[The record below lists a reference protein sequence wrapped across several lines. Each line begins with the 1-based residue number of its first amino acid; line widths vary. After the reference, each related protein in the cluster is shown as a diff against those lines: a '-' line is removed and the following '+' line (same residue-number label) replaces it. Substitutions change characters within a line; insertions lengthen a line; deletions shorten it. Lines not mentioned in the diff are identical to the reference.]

1 MAILLYAISEVDLQC
16 EAIEKIADLQ
26 LSVFFCPPLSIII
39 TPISGELPI
48 HTQALFN
55 YSELIEKLR
64 EITTIIPMRYGA
76 VFADELAICAALQA
90 KIAHY
95 QTVLSE
101 IKYCVEMS
109 VRILIPSSPRLPSQT
124 LTGTDY
130 LKLRQQQT
138 NQHLQYTQQICQLLT
153 GYYTKHKVEFAV
165 EKSLLSLY
173 FLVPITQINEF
184 KEKIIL
190 FQQQKILVSGP
201 WAAYNFTS

>member
-1 MAILLYAISEVDLQC
+1 
-16 EAIEKIADLQ
+16 
-26 LSVFFCPPLSIII
+26 
-39 TPISGELPI
+39 
-48 HTQALFN
+48 
-55 YSELIEKLR
+55 
-64 EITTIIPMRYGA
+64 MRYGT

-109 VRILIPSSPRLPSQT
+109 VRILIPSPPCLSQT

-153 GYYTKHKVEFAV
+153 GDYTKHKVEFAV

-173 FLVPITQINEF
+173 FLVPIAQLNGF
-184 KEKIIL
+184 KEKIGL